1 MINKKQLE
9 NLFKKF
15 VEKDTGFSLSCIS
28 ESEDKSY
35 LVEFSNWTN
44 NGIEMTHNFFLEKE
58 DLQNTVSCL
67 EAIASKIYEEWE
79 NWDADEEFQYG
90 YENSYY
96 KDHPIELAHILE
108 DYDDK
113 LKEETEFV
121 YRKINDFLE
130 KLEEAQEQENKD
142 DQR

>member
-35 LVEFSNWTN
+35 SVELSNWTDN
-44 NGIEMTHNFFLEKE
+44 DIEMPHEIFLEKE
-58 DLQNTVSCL
+58 DLVNVSSCL
-67 EAIASKIYEEWE
+67 NAIASKIYEEWE

-90 YENSYY
+90 YEDSYY

-108 DYDDK
+108 DYDEK
-113 LKEETEFV
+113 LEKETEFV

-130 KLEEAQEQENKD
+130 RLEETQEQENKD